1 MKIGLVSDL
10 HTDATEA
17 NKELIPFLISAIEV
31 AEIDILILA
40 GDITASLTEFYDIL
54 DQFNKTQSQCLKL
67 FVPGNHDIWVN
78 KNGSMT
84 STQKC
89 GIISEICQDHGFH
102 SLIDKPY
109 IHDQVGFCGTIG
121 WYDYSFAPKEFNL
134 SIDQY
139 EKKQLN
145 GKIWNDK
152 RYANWEDTDQAV
164 AKKFEKHLT
173 SHISSIV
180 DKVERIV
187 VVSHHVP
194 FRQCM
199 RYRGVLST
207 DYFHAFMGSQGIG
220 EVCLQE
226 SLITHVFFGH
236 LHETVDQV
244 IDNLRVVCS
253 PVGYLHEFPQD
264 GLQAYAEQSLT
275 CICLAD

>member
-17 NKELIPFLISAIEV
+17 NKELIPFLISVIED
-31 AEIDILILA
+31 AEVDAFILA
-40 GDITASLTEFYDIL
+40 GDISASLTEFYDIL
-54 DQFNKTQSQCLKL
+54 DQFNNIKLECPKL

-78 KNGSMT
+78 KDGGMT

-89 GIISEICQDHGFH
+89 GIISEICQDHDFH

-109 IHDQVGFCGTIG
+109 IRDNVGFCGTIG

-134 SIDQY
+134 SIEQY
-139 EKKQLN
+139 EKKQFN
-145 GKIWNDK
+145 GRIWNDK
-152 RYANWEDTDQAV
+152 RFANWEDTDQAI

-173 SHISSIV
+173 SQIVSIV

-199 RYRGVLST
+199 QYRGVLSN
-207 DYFHAFMGSQGIG
+207 DYFHAFMGSKGIG
-220 EVCLQE
+220 EICLKE

-244 IDNLRVVCS
+244 INNLRVVCS

-264 GLQAYAEQSLT
+264 GLQTYAERSLT
-275 CICLAD
+275 CICLTD

>member
-10 HTDATEA
+10 HTDATQA
-17 NKELIPFLISAIEV
+17 NKDLIPFLISAIED
-31 AEIDILILA
+31 AELDAFILA
-40 GDITASLTEFYDIL
+40 GDIASSLTEFYDIL
-54 DQFNKTQSQCLKL
+54 DQFNQKQLECLKL

-78 KNGSMT
+78 KNGGMT

-89 GIISEICQDHGFH
+89 GIISEICQDHDFY

-109 IHDQVGFCGTIG
+109 IKDNIGFCGTIG

-134 SIDQY
+134 SIEQY

-145 GKIWNDK
+145 GRIWSDK
-152 RYANWEDTDQAV
+152 QYAKWEDTDQAI
-164 AKKFEKHLT
+164 AKKFEDQLST
-173 SHISSIV
+173 HIASIG

-194 FRQCM
+194 FQQCM
-199 RYRGVLST
+199 RYRGDLSW
-207 DYFHAFMGSQGIG
+207 DYFHAFMGSEGIG
-220 EVCLQE
+220 EICLKE

-244 IDNLRVVCS
+244 INNLRVVCS
-253 PVGYLHEFPQD
+253 PVGYLHEFPPD
-264 GLQAYAEQSLT
+264 GLQIYANKCLT
-275 CICLAD
+275 CINLDD

>member
-17 NKELIPFLISAIEV
+17 NKELIPFLISAIEAAKLDV
-31 AEIDILILA
+31 FIIA
-40 GDITASLTEFYDIL
+40 GDITSSLTEFYDIL
-54 DQFNKTQSQCLKL
+54 AQFNRTQLQCLKL

-78 KNGSMT
+78 KNGRMT

-89 GIISEICQDHGFH
+89 GVISEICQDHDFH

-109 IHDQVGFCGTIG
+109 IQDNIGFCGTIG

-134 SIDQY
+134 SIEQY
-139 EKKQLN
+139 EKKQFN
-145 GKIWNDK
+145 GKIWSDK
-152 RYANWEDTDQAV
+152 RFANWEDTDQAV
-164 AKKFEKHLT
+164 TRKFEDQLKC
-173 SHISSIV
+173 HIASIA
-180 DKVERIV
+180 DRVERIV

-194 FRQCM
+194 FRQCI
-199 RYRGVLST
+199 RYRGVLSY
-207 DYFHAFMGSQGIG
+207 DYFQAFMGSKGIG
-220 EVCLQE
+220 ELCLQE

-244 IDNLRVVCS
+244 IKNLRVVCS

-264 GLQAYAEQSLT
+264 GLQSYAERSLT
-275 CICLAD
+275 CICLDD